1 MDLSEEM
8 KDEVPD
14 AGANKG
20 EASADRAQHE
30 NNRADDLPHHEP
42 DRARDGVDDR
52 QHGAFDPRPDALEE
66 RAAPEPRLFPA
77 FGGLFPLALA
87 LEPTF
92 VPDAVLL
99 DRRSLQLKPTLMLAQ
114 ILLRGGEH
122 FAGFRNGLFR
132 NGDGRL
138 ELGDGLGCVSL
149 LSRRRP
155 DTLFTHRTDHV
166 PRLR

>member
-1 MDLSEEM
+1 MDHQT
-8 KDEVPD
+8 PR
-14 AGANKG
+14 
-20 EASADRAQHE
+20 SADANAHT
-30 NNRADDLPHHEP
+30 
-42 DRARDGVDDR
+42 
-52 QHGAFDPRPDALEE
+52 LEE